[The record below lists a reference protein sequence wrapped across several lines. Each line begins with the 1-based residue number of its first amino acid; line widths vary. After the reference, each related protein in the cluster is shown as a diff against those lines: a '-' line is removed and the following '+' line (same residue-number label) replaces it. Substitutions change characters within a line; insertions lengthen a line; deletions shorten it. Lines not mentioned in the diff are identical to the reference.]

1 MDRFQAMQVFTR
13 VVDANSFTLAADSLG
28 LPRAT
33 VTTTIQNLERQLRV
47 RLLNRT
53 TRRLSLTPDGAS
65 YYESCV
71 RILADVEDAEASF
84 HDVTSGPRGHLRID
98 TLPSIGRLILVPALC
113 RFHTRYPDIELAIG
127 MSDRP
132 VDMVQEAVDCV
143 IRVGELHDSTMVAK
157 RIGTYESVTCASP
170 AYLERY
176 GEPATIADLQAHQ
189 AVHYFSGRTGRNMDW
204 SFMID
209 GEPTNVAVN
218 GLISVNDS
226 EAYIKCGLEGFGM
239 IQPGRY
245 MVEPHL
251 QSGALRKVLTDWT
264 PPSMPISVIYL
275 HNRHLSPKVRVFVDW
290 VSELFQEC
298 PLLSGSAEKAGF
310 SHECTFGQQEK
321 KLRPGAREIP
331 RREGVVETA
340 I

>member
-84 HDVTSGPRGHLRID
+84 HDVGRGPRGRLRID
-98 TLPSIGRLILVPALC
+98 TLPSLGRLILVPALC
-113 RFHTRYPDIELAIG
+113 DFHTRYPDIELAIG
-127 MSDRP
+127 MSDRM

-143 IRVGELHDSTMVAK
+143 IRVGELRDSSMVAK
-157 RIGTYESVTCASP
+157 RIGTYESVTCAAP
-170 AYLERY
+170 AYLDRY
-176 GEPATIADLQAHQ
+176 GAPACIADLQEHR
-189 AVHYFSGRTGRNMDW
+189 AVHYFSGRAGRNIDW
-204 SFMID
+204 SFLVD
-209 GEPTNVAVN
+209 GEAVDIAMK
-218 GLISVNDS
+218 GDISVNDS
-226 EAYIKCGLEGFGM
+226 EAYIKCGLEGFGI

-251 QSGALRKVLTDWT
+251 KSGALREVLSQWT
-264 PPSMPISVIYL
+264 PPPMPISVVYL

-290 VSELFQEC
+290 ISALFQDC
-298 PLLSGSAEKAGF
+298 PLLGKYAGTEGF
-310 SHECTFGQQEK
+310 HECKFGKQEEK
-321 KLRPGAREIP
+321 PRPGTRSLPAQ
-331 RREGVVETA
+331 EGMVETA
-340 I
+340 F